1 MNGERDHP
9 ESKGLPARMALDGR
23 RDEAVRRAMCF
34 GRPILSKGLNL
45 DRVQKLPFAPNAA
58 CSTTARADLFWRPV
72 ARMEFSG
79 LGDPRKGGRGAHV
92 GLAAT

>member
-1 MNGERDHP
+1 MSR
-9 ESKGLPARMALDGR
+9 
-23 RDEAVRRAMCF
+23 
-34 GRPILSKGLNL
+34 L

-58 CSTTARADLFWRPV
+58 WSTTPRADLFWRPV
-72 ARMEFSG
+72 ARIEFSG